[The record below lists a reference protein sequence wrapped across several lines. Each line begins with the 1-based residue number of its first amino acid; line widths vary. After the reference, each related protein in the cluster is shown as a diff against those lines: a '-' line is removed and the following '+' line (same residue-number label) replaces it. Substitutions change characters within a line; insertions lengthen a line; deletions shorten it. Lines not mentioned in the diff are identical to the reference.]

1 MEREREA
8 AGGGNDLAIQGWASP
23 LTIFVVAVLIIES
36 LSGLWI
42 YLAPFSL
49 VSQLQVLAHS
59 VLGLLL
65 LLPFFHYAI
74 GHLLTWFRQ
83 KQTVVLLL
91 GYLLLLLLLLCI
103 MSGGFLTW
111 QAALGPKRSENWDL
125 IHLITGTAACVL
137 LVVHLLMAFS
147 RRGHALSRQPEL
159 AAAARRFSMQT
170 AAWVSATALL
180 IFLGALAWP
189 QRPVDLPL
197 PEGYSLSGYLEQ
209 FDEYRGSPFAPTY
222 ARTASGMLVDPEVIS
237 HSESCGSAGC
247 HEQILAEWQPSA
259 HRFSA
264 MNPPFQ
270 EVQLAFA
277 KDRDVAETRYCAG
290 CHDPISLFA
299 GAKDIAHS
307 GLEAPGAR
315 EGASCA
321 VCHSISKVDQ
331 RGNGDYV
338 LTPPDKYIGES
349 SQGTSKFIS
358 DFLIRAY
365 PRQHLE
371 DYDRNLLRT
380 PEFCGACHK
389 QFIPEALNR
398 FGLSPS
404 QNQFDEWRE
413 SHWHSDDPE
422 EDLSCRDC
430 HMRLVQNSHDPGRGE
445 VGDARRSADDGSH
458 RHHGTIATNSFM
470 PEVLKLENWQQH
482 VKLTE
487 EWIRGETIIPEIA
500 DRWPEGPVAS
510 LKILGPDSVRPGE
523 KTSVRVVVTN
533 RKAGHNFTT
542 GPLDFVRSWVH
553 LSVRNADGAVLAEW
567 GGIDPESR
575 AITDSPGKI
584 HEVGNPRD
592 SGTLVLEA
600 QPLDAEGRPLVKH
613 ELWKKA
619 GGKGGR
625 TIFPR
630 YSDNQIYRFTA
641 PAVADGP
648 LTLHAELNFRRY
660 RQEFLDLVVPDME
673 RESGVYQATLT
684 HDQQV
689 KTIQIQDGLAMLDI
703 DETPRTDTP

>member
-1 MEREREA
+1 
-8 AGGGNDLAIQGWASP
+8 
-23 LTIFVVAVLIIES
+23 
-36 LSGLWI
+36 
-42 YLAPFSL
+42 
-49 VSQLQVLAHS
+49 
-59 VLGLLL
+59 
-65 LLPFFHYAI
+65 
-74 GHLLTWFRQ
+74 
-83 KQTVVLLL
+83 
-91 GYLLLLLLLLCI
+91 

-338 LTPPDKYIGES
+338 RTENQPLSALRLTLTDDLTDTWTLDTS
-349 SQGTSKFIS
+349 SG
-358 DFLIRAY
+358 
-365 PRQHLE
+365 
-371 DYDRNLLRT
+371 
-380 PEFCGACHK
+380 GACD
-389 QFIPEALNR
+389 FTIDSAGRTGTYTCTDVYGWVSETLTFADIEIS
-398 FGLSPS
+398 G
-404 QNQFDEWRE
+404 EWSCTGIYWE
-413 SHWHSDDPE
+413 DDP
-422 EDLSCRDC
+422 
-430 HMRLVQNSHDPGRGE
+430 
-445 VGDARRSADDGSH
+445 
-458 RHHGTIATNSFM
+458 
-470 PEVLKLENWQQH
+470 
-482 VKLTE
+482 LTE
-487 EWIRGETIIPEIA
+487 
-500 DRWPEGPVAS
+500 
-510 LKILGPDSVRPGE
+510 
-523 KTSVRVVVTN
+523 
-533 RKAGHNFTT
+533 
-542 GPLDFVRSWVH
+542 
-553 LSVRNADGAVLAEW
+553 
-567 GGIDPESR
+567 
-575 AITDSPGKI
+575 
-584 HEVGNPRD
+584 
-592 SGTLVLEA
+592 
-600 QPLDAEGRPLVKH
+600 
-613 ELWKKA
+613 
-619 GGKGGR
+619 
-625 TIFPR
+625 
-630 YSDNQIYRFTA
+630 
-641 PAVADGP
+641 
-648 LTLHAELNFRRY
+648 
-660 RQEFLDLVVPDME
+660 
-673 RESGVYQATLT
+673 
-684 HDQQV
+684 
-689 KTIQIQDGLAMLDI
+689 
-703 DETPRTDTP
+703 